1 MTWLKDPSGNNLV
14 FNAFVKPAN
23 MFSTTKPVFSGQSQQ
38 TLTMAMRER
47 ASASASA
54 AVPMMSSAPVVAEV
68 ESAADSMQTTYI
80 ATAIVQQQQQQQQL

>member
-23 MFSTTKPVFSGQSQQ
+23 MFATTKPVFSGQSQQ

-47 ASASASA
+47 AAAS
-54 AVPMMSSAPVVAEV
+54 VPMTSSVTAAAAPVETV
-68 ESAADSMQTTYI
+68 QTAYI
-80 ATAIVQQQQQQQQL
+80 ATTIIPQQQQQQL

>member
-23 MFSTTKPVFSGQSQQ
+23 MFSTTKPVFSGQTQQ

-47 ASASASA
+47 AA
-54 AVPMMSSAPVVAEV
+54 ATSVPMTSSVAAPVETV
-68 ESAADSMQTTYI
+68 QTAYI
-80 ATAIVQQQQQQQQL
+80 ATAIIQQQQQQQQQL